1 MKAKWYGPDE
11 FYAPDSFD
19 RGVSINA
26 CATSALDGYVIDA
39 SAANSMYTVAKG
51 VAGCA
56 STIDTVADTIE
67 ELKVRIR
74 DLERVTY
81 ATNEDAAN
89 EVDSDYYPWHS
100 RRKDYKL
107 LRK

>member
-26 CATSALDGYVIDA
+26 CATP
-39 SAANSMYTVAKG
+39 AANSMYTVTKG
-51 VAGCA
+51 VASCA
-56 STIDTVADTIE
+56 STIDTVTDTIE

-89 EVDSDYYPWHS
+89 EVDGDYYPWHS